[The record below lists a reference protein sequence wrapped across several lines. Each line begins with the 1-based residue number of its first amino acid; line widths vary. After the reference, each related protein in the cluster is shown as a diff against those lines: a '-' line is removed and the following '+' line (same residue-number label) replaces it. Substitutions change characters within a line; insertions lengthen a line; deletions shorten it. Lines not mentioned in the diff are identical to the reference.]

1 MMSTHLRVQLWPFND
16 GLEKI
21 VPDIHRTLMS
31 FLPVPTF
38 TSPSGSSNIYSYN
51 HGCLDI
57 ANLDA
62 QPQLMI
68 VKVNVS
74 R

>member
-1 MMSTHLRVQLWPFND
+1 MSAHLRVQQWPRDD

-21 VPDIHRTLMS
+21 APDLHRTLMS
-31 FLPVPTF
+31 LLPVPNF
-38 TSPSGSSNIYSYN
+38 MSPSGSSNIYSYN

-57 ANLDA
+57 SKDA

>member
-1 MMSTHLRVQLWPFND
+1 MSL
-16 GLEKI
+16 
-21 VPDIHRTLMS
+21 
-31 FLPVPTF
+31 LPVPNF
-38 TSPSGSSNIYSYN
+38 MSPSGSSNIYSYN

-57 ANLDA
+57 SKDA